1 MIHSMLQR
9 LDDLK
14 FQLRSTSLSSGGSD
28 LEVKEEHVLQDGLSA
43 AAAAL
48 QATDSGDCKNTKQ
61 LLEQEHLQKS
71 LPHLQLQLE
80 LYAADAAAP
89 LLSLHDEA
97 EIMAAAQQGR

>member
-1 MIHSMLQR
+1 MLQR

-14 FQLRSTSLSSGGSD
+14 FQLRSLSSEGSN
-28 LEVKEEHVLQDGLSA
+28 LEVKEERVLQDGLSA

-89 LLSLHDEA
+89 LLSLLDEA
-97 EIMAAAQQGR
+97 EIMAAAHQGR